1 MKLWISDAYMWLKY
15 LTNFSYFINLFSSS
29 ILLIDRQLSVIDAGN
44 HIQLSLI
51 IFIAD
56 KLLLTLATFG
66 QGAASL
72 QDSLNFCVLSS
83 DSSLSL
89 IHRLFDK
96 GDTRPPN
103 KSVCL
108 LITVY
113 YVIRIV
119 VNN

>member
-1 MKLWISDAYMWLKY
+1 MLIMWLKY

-44 HIQLSLI
+44 HIQLLLM

-56 KLLLTLATFG
+56 KLLLALATFG
-66 QGAASL
+66 QGVASFH
-72 QDSLNFCVLSS
+72 DSLNFCVLSS

-108 LITVY
+108 LITVFMSY
-113 YVIRIV
+113 ALWLT
-119 VNN
+119 N